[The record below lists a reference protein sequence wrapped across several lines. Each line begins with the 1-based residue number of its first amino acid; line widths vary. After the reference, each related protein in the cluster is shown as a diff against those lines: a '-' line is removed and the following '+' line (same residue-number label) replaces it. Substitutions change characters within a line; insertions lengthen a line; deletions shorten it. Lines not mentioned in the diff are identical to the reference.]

1 MIRARPLHKWIGIL
15 VGLVL
20 LMWSITGIVMMLP
33 GSRPSTDGRARID
46 FSRASVSPAQ
56 VIAAMGDSIPQVR
69 SISIIQIYDLVAYRL
84 DTARRPVLIDA
95 SSGGRI
101 EITPA
106 LAESVARQ
114 AMGGGSGTLSVE
126 VMSSHDRGYSTGS
139 LPVYR
144 VAMGGTTGY
153 VSQLDG
159 AFIPSNTGRKWKALV
174 HDLHNF
180 SVIKLV
186 IHPDWVY
193 RTSAIFVSLVSIV
206 SIFTGYWLALPR
218 PKRKARVTEPLTM
231 RTQR

>member
-1 MIRARPLHKWIGIL
+1 MIRARPLHKWIGIF
-15 VGLVL
+15 VGLAL
-20 LMWSITGIVMMLP
+20 LMWSITGIVLMLP
-33 GSRPSTDGRARID
+33 GSPPSPDRRARID
-46 FSRASVSPAQ
+46 FSRATVSPAQ
-56 VIAAMGDSIPQVR
+56 VIAAMGDSNPPVR
-69 SISIIQIYDLVAYRL
+69 SISIIQVEDLVAYRM
-84 DTARRPVLIDA
+84 DTGRRPILIDA

-106 LAESVARQ
+106 IAESVARQ
-114 AMGGGSGTLSVE
+114 AMGGGGGTMTVE
-126 VMSSHDRGYSTGS
+126 VMTSHDRGYSTGA

-159 AFIPSNTGRKWKALV
+159 SFIPSNTGRKWKAV
-174 HDLHNF
+174 MHDLHNF

-186 IHPDWVY
+186 IYPDWFY
-193 RTSAIFVSLVSIV
+193 RTSAIIVSLVSIV